1 MAKKYFGSWTGSG
14 KPSESPST
22 ISAPTRKILFV
33 DQPGAPQSVILA
45 FGVGLP
51 RSSPDYAPVTVM
63 NTMLGGLFSARINMN
78 LREKNGFTYGAF
90 SQYVFRRGAGPFLAG
105 AEVRSDVTAP
115 AVHELFNELGRIRT
129 EPLSTEELRM
139 AKDSVIRSLPGDFES
154 FNQVAAGTGS
164 LWLYHL
170 PLDYNRKL
178 PAMIEAV
185 TAEDTSRVAN
195 QYVHP
200 ENFLLVTVGD
210 RSKVEAGLQDLKLG
224 PLEMWSPE
232 GEPLQGGGTAAGK
245 VQ

>member
-1 MAKKYFGSWTGSG
+1 MNRR
-14 KPSESPST
+14 PT
-22 ISAPTRKILFV
+22 ISAPTRKIVFV

-105 AEVRSDVTAP
+105 AQVRSDVTAP

-129 EPLSTEELRM
+129 EPLSTRRAAHGEGQR
-139 AKDSVIRSLPGDFES
+139 DPF
-154 FNQVAAGTGS
+154 AAGRFRKPQSRSPAVPAACGS
-164 LWLYHL
+164 ITC
-170 PLDYNRKL
+170 RSITTASF

-185 TAEDTSRVAN
+185 NAEDTSRVAN

-200 ENFLLVTVGD
+200 ENFLLITVGD

-224 PLEMWSPE
+224 PIEMWSPE
-232 GEPLQGGGTAAGK
+232 GEPVQGGGTGAGK
-245 VQ
+245 MQ

>member
-1 MAKKYFGSWTGSG
+1 MPA
-14 KPSESPST
+14 
-22 ISAPTRKILFV
+22 
-33 DQPGAPQSVILA
+33 
-45 FGVGLP
+45 
-51 RSSPDYAPVTVM
+51 VTVM
-63 NTMLGGLFSARINMN
+63 NTMLGGLFASRINMN
-78 LREKNGFTYGAF
+78 LREKNGYTYGAF
-90 SQYVFRRGAGPFLAG
+90 SRYLFRRGAGPFIAG
-105 AEVRSDVTAP
+105 AQVRSDVTAP

-154 FNQVAAGTGS
+154 LGSIASGTGG

-178 PAMIEAV
+178 PAMIEGV

-210 RSKVEAGLQDLKLG
+210 RSKVETSLQDLKLG
-224 PLEMWSPE
+224 PIELWSTDA
-232 GEPLQGGGTAAGK
+232 EPVKGGSAATGK